1 MNPIKHDM
9 GEVWAG
15 GICACPEAE
24 MGARER
30 LSLAVSVAERV
41 RGTGLKGNGPTQQ
54 AHPIPIGCGLFGYRK
69 GGSHAW
75 SNTSPYPCTL
85 SNVDCP

>member
-41 RGTGLKGNGPTQQ
+41 WGDGAQRERSYSTG
-54 AHPIPIGCGLFGYRK
+54 A
-69 GGSHAW
+69 S
-75 SNTSPYPCTL
+75 YP
-85 SNVDCP
+85 DGM